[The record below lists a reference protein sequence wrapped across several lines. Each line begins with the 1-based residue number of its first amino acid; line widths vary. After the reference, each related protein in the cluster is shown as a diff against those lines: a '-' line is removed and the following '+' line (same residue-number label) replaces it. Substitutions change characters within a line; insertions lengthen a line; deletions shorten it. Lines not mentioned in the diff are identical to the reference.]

1 MENLP
6 TETVRHCL
14 VQYTKLIGIASVIGV
29 VTLLALRPQRSLSQM
44 APGIV
49 MLFIGIISFA
59 TTWVYTIWENR
70 TLRHRDTLAQT
81 QELIAGTDD
90 VTAVSCNTD

>member
-1 MENLP
+1 
-6 TETVRHCL
+6 
-14 VQYTKLIGIASVIGV
+14 
-29 VTLLALRPQRSLSQM
+29 
-44 APGIV
+44 

-59 TTWVYTIWENR
+59 TTWVYTTWENR